1 MKKLLMYL
9 FLALAVAV
17 PSAAWAA
24 NAAATCDCCP
34 DCPGCPCC
42 K

>member
-9 FLALAVAV
+9 FLATAVAV
-17 PSAAWAA
+17 PAAAWAA
-24 NAAATCDCCP
+24 EPGCACCP
-34 DCPGCPCC
+34 DCPPGCPCC

>member
-9 FLALAVAV
+9 FLAMAVAV
-17 PSAAWAA
+17 PTAAWAA
-24 NAAATCDCCP
+24 EAAACDCCP
-34 DCPGCPCC
+34 NCPGCPLCN